1 MSNDRANA
9 LERQPSAMNAKQTPS
24 GLVLTLGDVLFDS
37 GRATPNL
44 GAGHTVD
51 QPATDLKENPQRTV
65 QTNGYTDSTG
75 SAALN
80 QNLSDCHANS
90 VKAAL
95 ITGGSAPSGSMRE
108 ALDRAIRLLPTHR
121 GRPPT
126 RPAHRN
132 RHFRRHVVILARN
145 KVGCPLGASRHD
157 AASLAGTE
165 SQNR

>member
-51 QPATDLKENPQRTV
+51 QPATFSKENPQRTV
-65 QTNGYTDSTG
+65 QINGYTDSTG

-80 QNLSDCHANS
+80 QNLSDCRANS

-95 ITGGSAPSGSMRE
+95 ITRGIGSERINARGFGPSNPVTTNTQRQ
-108 ALDRAIRLLPTHR
+108 AA
-121 GRPPT
+121 
-126 RPAHRN
+126 
-132 RHFRRHVVILARN
+132 N
-145 KVGCPLGASRHD
+145 KTGASKSSFPTPRRD
-157 AASLAGTE
+157 PCPKQSRM
-165 SQNR
+165 S